1 MDENLSLGR
10 MQITDDLNQLLAVLP
25 ESIRT
30 TLEQH
35 PKLDVLVEVVMD
47 LGRYPEAR
55 FRVAYCDFEV
65 QGSSESHCAR

>member
-10 MQITDDLNQLLAVLP
+10 MQITDDLGQLLAVLP
-25 ESIRT
+25 ESIRL

-35 PKLDVLVEVVMD
+35 PKLDVLIEVVMD

-55 FRVAYCDFEV
+55 FVELQSAIHFVGNYRA
-65 QGSSESHCAR
+65 